1 MRNRPGDP
9 PVHPLGPILLAGI
22 AAVFLW
28 CLYHFFG
35 IGRDA
40 YEFASA
46 AVVLYGGAFIL
57 TMLVAAVGFAVVWLV
72 AIFSQRR

>member
-1 MRNRPGDP
+1 MHNRPDHP
-9 PVHPLGPILLAGI
+9 PVHPLGPILLAGS

-40 YEFASA
+40 YEFASG
-46 AVVLYGGAFIL
+46 AVALFGGAFVL
-57 TMLVAAVGFAVVWLV
+57 TMLVAAVVWLV
-72 AIFSQRR
+72 TKLFQRH